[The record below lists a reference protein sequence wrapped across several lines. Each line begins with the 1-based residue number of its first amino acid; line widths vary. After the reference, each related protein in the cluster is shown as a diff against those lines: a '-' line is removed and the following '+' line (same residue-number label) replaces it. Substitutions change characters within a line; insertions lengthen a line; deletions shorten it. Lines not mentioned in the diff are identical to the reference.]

1 MSNAQLYLSIGIP
14 SFLVVLSLLISLFQ
28 SNRLADRL
36 DRVSDRFDRQFEK
49 LADKVDRLH
58 EQQHKDVLMLMEQ
71 IVTLNDRM
79 AKIEG

>member
-49 LADKVDRLH
+49 LSDNVDRLH

-71 IVTLNDRM
+71 IVT
-79 AKIEG
+79 

>member
-1 MSNAQLYLSIGIP
+1 MNNTQLYLSIGIP

-36 DRVSDRFDRQFEK
+36 DRVSDRFGRQFEK
-49 LADKVDRLH
+49 LSDKVDRLH